1 MKNNRKEIPEFKV
14 ITVGDTAVGKTSIIM
29 RFQHDVFLPEHQNS
43 IGGSFITK
51 RMDAASGPVNLNI
64 WDTAGQER
72 YRSLV
77 PMYSRGAAVALIVFD
92 LAVADSFTEVPNWV
106 ERVRSAALQ
115 GCEVIVVGNKL
126 DLTPAIQLDKVRE
139 WTRAH
144 GTGCMFVSALN
155 GSGIEELFHEVTRVL
170 PTAPNAPTVEVMP
183 TTAAP
188 DPICC

>member
-1 MKNNRKEIPEFKV
+1 MMNGHTDIPEYKV

-51 RMDAASGPVNLNI
+51 RIDTEAGSLNLNI
-64 WDTAGQER
+64 WYTAGQER

-92 LAVADSFTEVPNWV
+92 LSITDSFTQIPDWV
-106 ERVRSAALQ
+106 GRVRESALRSCA
-115 GCEVIVVGNKL
+115 VIVVGNKT
-126 DLTPAIQLDKVRE
+126 DLAPAVEIDKVSE
-139 WTRAH
+139 WAKAN

-155 GSGIEELFHEVTRVL
+155 GDGIEELFQEVARVL
-170 PTAPNAPTVEVMP
+170 PRGPKESTVEPM
-183 TTAAP
+183 TTAASP
-188 DPICC
+188 QTGCC

>member
-1 MKNNRKEIPEFKV
+1 MKHNRKEIPEYKV

-51 RMDAASGPVNLNI
+51 RMETQAGPVNLNI

-92 LAVADSFTEVPNWV
+92 LGAVDSFTEVPNWV
-106 ERVRSAALQ
+106 DRVRAAAIQ
-115 GCEVIVVGNKL
+115 TCEVIIVGNKL
-126 DLTPAIQLDKVRE
+126 DLEPAIQLDKVRD
-139 WTRAH
+139 WAKAH
-144 GTGCMFVSALN
+144 GTACMFVSALN
-155 GSGIEELFHEVTRVL
+155 GSGIEELFQEVTRLL
-170 PTAPNAPTVEVMP
+170 PTSPNAPTVELIP

-188 DPICC
+188 DATCC